1 MNDLSFETFARDLN
15 PGLRRGQRVLLVED
29 SRMFASLLTHRFR
42 AELNIDVALCTSL
55 KTLEATIRF
64 GDHGFSLAVV
74 NLNLPD
80 AAYGEALDLLLDHRL
95 PTIVFTAS
103 SDLDMRS
110 RLMERS
116 IIDYVL
122 KDTVQAADNLV
133 ASVRR
138 SIANSK
144 TRVLV
149 VDAMPV
155 ARKML
160 VDSLEMQ
167 RFQVYEAASGAA
179 AIRALDQYEE
189 IELVLIDD
197 ALPDGT
203 GSELTRQITHRH
215 NSHRL
220 RVFGLSASD
229 ERLAATAFLKAGA
242 SDFLRRPFVS
252 EELQCRIGRIIETL
266 SQLRQLRSA
275 AAIDYLTGLYN
286 RRYFFDQGPR
296 IANDCL
302 KRQTRLSIGILD
314 IDHFK
319 RLNDTYGHE
328 IGDQV
333 LKAVATRL
341 QTLLDGSR
349 NLLAR
354 IGGEEFA
361 ILFADMDSSTATG
374 FCEELRENLSG
385 LKIQADGEEL
395 SVTVSIGIAAINA
408 VETFE
413 NYLNAA
419 DQFLYMAKHRG
430 RNRVYSDVRMAAEE
444 GREA

>member
-1 MNDLSFETFARDLN
+1 MSDLLFEKFSRDLSPAA
-15 PGLRRGQRVLLVED
+15 RRGQKVLLVED
-29 SRMFASLLTHRFR
+29 SRMFGSMLSQRFR
-42 AELNIDVALCTSL
+42 VELNLDVTLCTSM
-55 KTLEATIRF
+55 KTLETTIHAS
-64 GDHGFSLAVV
+64 DHGFSLAVV

-80 AAYGEALDLLLDHRL
+80 AAYGEALDMLLDHRV
-95 PTIVFTAS
+95 PSIVFTAAA
-103 SDLDMRS
+103 DIDMRD

-122 KDTVQAADNLV
+122 KDNTQAADNLV

-138 SIANSK
+138 SITNSK
-144 TRVLV
+144 TTVLV

-167 RFQVYEAASGAA
+167 RFEVYEAASGSA
-179 AIRALDQYEE
+179 AIQALDQYAE

-203 GSELTRQITHRH
+203 GWELTRQITHRR
-215 NSHRL
+215 NSDRL
-220 RVFGLSASD
+220 RVIGLSASD
-229 ERLAATAFLKAGA
+229 DRLAATAYLKAGA
-242 SDFLRRPFVS
+242 TDFLRRPFVA
-252 EELQCRIGRIIETL
+252 EELKYRIGRVIDTL
-266 SQLRQLRSA
+266 SQLRQLRA
-275 AAIDYLTGLYN
+275 AASVDYLTGLYN

-302 KRQTRLSIGILD
+302 RLETRPSIGILD

-341 QTLLDGSR
+341 QTFLEGSR
-349 NLLAR
+349 NLLSR

-361 ILFADMDSSTATG
+361 ILFADMDSSVATE
-374 FCEELRENLSG
+374 FCEELRENISG

-395 SVTVSIGIAAINA
+395 SVTVSIGIASINA
-408 VETFE
+408 QETFE

-430 RNRVYSDVRMAAEE
+430 RNRVFSDTRMAAEE
-444 GREA
+444 GR